1 MALIWLLQLPDFFG
15 DGSMLPDEGLEFL
28 GISKGRINAVTSM
41 IVVIAIYRSV
51 ASKGA
56 ASAVS

>member
-1 MALIWLLQLPDFFG
+1 MALIWLLQLLDFFG

-28 GISKGRINAVTSM
+28 GIPKGSNAVSSM
-41 IVVIAIYRSV
+41 ILLIAIYRSV
-51 ASKGA
+51 TPKGA